1 MHELKGIGI
10 IFALIITS
18 GFISSQEVY
27 GYLEPATKEDKQF
40 MSGVFLVGFV
50 VIYGGIIYLRK
61 TSTIEYIK
69 NNSLT

>member
-1 MHELKGIGI
+1 MLEIKGIGI
-10 IFALIITS
+10 LFALIITA

-50 VIYGGIIYLRK
+50 VIYGGVIYLRK
-61 TSTIEYIK
+61 TSKIESIK
-69 NNSLT
+69 NNPLT